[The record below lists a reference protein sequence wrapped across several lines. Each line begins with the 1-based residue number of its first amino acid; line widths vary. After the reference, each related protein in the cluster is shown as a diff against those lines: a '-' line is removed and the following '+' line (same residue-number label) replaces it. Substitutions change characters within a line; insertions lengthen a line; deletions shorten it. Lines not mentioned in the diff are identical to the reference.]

1 MYMNLQYLT
10 RNVSLEEIS
19 YEGLVL
25 KANFLFAQSSH
36 HYSSVGFY
44 IHLLTNKYDEE
55 SAVRFANTIISESNK
70 RLENLE
76 LLNSNIKYIRRLRNT
91 KNKSKAQLIEIQRWN
106 KFAEESKNICRVWA
120 ESMLINCNLNN
131 LTQLFDNQIIKGYVI
146 NLYEEANIINT
157 NEEDIMM
164 NFFCYSF
171 FNSDTN
177 FFLYYKDLS
186 DKFKIKQTDINCSE
200 ISNDE
205 NFDFYSIPLFKI
217 TGNLDLT
224 TEQMKLIRNQFSTI
238 SNTISEKINLFN
250 KKIEEL
256 TVHSELINEISSFRD
271 EINPDLTDIQ
281 QLIDENI
288 YFRKI
293 INSNENN
300 IVYSYEMA
308 ICNYLTI
315 IDYYEKN
322 NTILSFVASNLKK
335 QIEQF
340 CNPNQFII
348 VFYLKPIN

>member
-1 MYMNLQYLT
+1 MNLQYLT
-10 RNVSLEEIS
+10 RNIDLGEIS
-19 YEGLVL
+19 HEGLVL
-25 KANFLFAQSSH
+25 RTNYLFAQSSH

-44 IHLLTNKYDEE
+44 IYLFTNKYDNE
-55 SAVRFANTIISESNK
+55 SSLRFANTIISESNK

-76 LLNSNIKYIRRLRNT
+76 VLENNLKYIKRLRNT
-91 KNKSKAQLIEIQRWN
+91 KNKSKAQLIEIQKWN
-106 KFAEESKNICRVWA
+106 KFAEESKNICRKWA
-120 ESMLINCNLNN
+120 DSMLANCNLNN

-186 DKFKIKQTDINCSE
+186 DKFKIKQSDINNSE
-200 ISNDE
+200 ISNTE
-205 NFDFYSIPLFKI
+205 TFDFYSLSLFKF

-224 TEQMKLIRNQFSTI
+224 AEQMKLIRNQFSII
-238 SNTISEKINLFN
+238 SNTISEKINSFN
-250 KKIEEL
+250 KKIEDL
-256 TVHSELINEISSFRD
+256 TSHSELINEITSFRND
-271 EINPDLTDIQ
+271 INPDLTDIQ
-281 QLIDENI
+281 HLIDENI